1 MAAMVRT
8 TFDTPVGDRRE
19 LDFPLDWNLAGYGRR
34 VVLETLRDV
43 APYGRVVTYGELAR
57 RSGRPGGAGRDD
69 GVKPLVMIV
78 DTW

>member
-1 MAAMVRT
+1 M
-8 TFDTPVGDRRE
+8 GDRAE
-19 LDFPLDWNLAGYGRR
+19 LDFSLDWSLAGHGQR

-43 APYGRVVTYGELAR
+43 APYGRVVYGELAR